1 MKNSR
6 TPLVRTALIAAATLG
21 FAAAGV
27 AQEIPEGQSCGGL
40 VCDLGLFGHK
50 TAPKPA
56 VAVPA
61 EGSPVPPPVRSA
73 AKPEAAAEAKRPAH
87 KKAHVAKAASVRAA
101 AVAKPG
107 KAEPTAATVGVP
119 PVASSLV
126 PAPAAAPSPSQSPVA
141 TALAPPPSFA
151 VPEAAPAPPP
161 PAPIPVTATPNE
173 PVVLANPYVYNKP
186 LKFMF
191 QSVDPTQGVQ

>member
-1 MKNSR
+1 MMNSR
-6 TPLVRTALIAAATLG
+6 TPLARTALIAAATLG

-56 VAVPA
+56 QAAPAAVD
-61 EGSPVPPPVRSA
+61 PVPPPARTA
-73 AKPEAAAEAKRPAH
+73 AKPEVAAETRRPAH
-87 KKAHVAKAASVRAA
+87 KKAHVAKAASVKATA
-101 AVAKPG
+101 GAKPA
-107 KAEPTAATVGVP
+107 KAEPTAALGLP
-119 PVASSLV
+119 P
-126 PAPAAAPSPSQSPVA
+126 AAPSLAPAPVAAPAPPPSPVA

-151 VPEAAPAPPP
+151 VPEPAPAPPP

-191 QSVDPTQGVQ
+191 QSVDPAQGVQ

>member
-1 MKNSR
+1 MMNSR
-6 TPLVRTALIAAATLG
+6 TPLARTALIAAATLG

-56 VAVPA
+56 QAAPA
-61 EGSPVPPPVRSA
+61 AGDPVPPPARPA
-73 AKPEAAAEAKRPAH
+73 AKPEVAAGTRRPAH
-87 KKAHVAKAASVRAA
+87 KKAHVAKAASVKATA
-101 AVAKPG
+101 GAKP
-107 KAEPTAATVGVP
+107 KAEPTAALGVP

-126 PAPAAAPSPSQSPVA
+126 PAPVAAPAPPPSPVA

-151 VPEAAPAPPP
+151 VPEPAPAPPP

-191 QSVDPTQGVQ
+191 QSVDPAQGVQ